1 MIKLKKLFLAAIA
14 LVLSSAAFA
23 ISSKTSSASADLF
36 STDTDDFMNVNDY
49 QNVNPDN
56 LFCVFGYD
64 DFANIQI
71 GAAKNIGGF
80 YFGALYEG
88 NLGNSFNSTS
98 TTTDSTTTSSVTHPN
113 SCDRDFSFLI
123 GIGNNLGIKF
133 RLYQT
138 TSLYSSTEITATETT
153 EHKHDYWQPQLSAG
167 YNLRL
172 GDYLLKNYVE
182 SRFTSKENEDITKTD
197 NATVTT
203 GEPYKALDFGLG
215 STLVFPDKNNFN
227 QSVKIPV
234 SLSFEIPNDST
245 KSNFYLEFNPAYT
258 VTYDKIDRLILGASA
273 VLYTTFNTSETVD
286 STTDDSTVSNG
297 IYITPKFNLGLQYKA
312 VPEKFTIN
320 AGASVEMPE
329 WEFTNSK
336 TSSTSTST
344 NSGTSS
350 DGGLTLYSG
359 FSAVLAKTVT
369 FDCSYNVL
377 GDLLGSSL
385 YSNWSTGSNTSIWNN
400 LNLIFFHTL
409 RMNISVKF

>member
-1 MIKLKKLFLAAIA
+1 MG
-14 LVLSSAAFA
+14 SS
-23 ISSKTSSASADLF
+23 
-36 STDTDDFMNVNDY
+36 
-49 QNVNPDN
+49 
-56 LFCVFGYD
+56 
-64 DFANIQI
+64 
-71 GAAKNIGGF
+71 
-80 YFGALYEG
+80 
-88 NLGNSFNSTS
+88 
-98 TTTDSTTTSSVTHPN
+98 
-113 SCDRDFSFLI
+113 
-123 GIGNNLGIKF
+123 
-133 RLYQT
+133 
-138 TSLYSSTEITATETT
+138 
-153 EHKHDYWQPQLSAG
+153 
-167 YNLRL
+167 
-172 GDYLLKNYVE
+172 
-182 SRFTSKENEDITKTD
+182 FTFKENEDITKTD

-203 GEPYKALDFGLG
+203 GEPYKAIDFGLG

-377 GDLLGSSL
+377 GDLLGAAL
-385 YSNWSTGSNTSIWNN
+385 YSKWSTGSDTSIWNN
-400 LNLIFFHTL
+400 LNLILFHSL
-409 RMNISVKF
+409 SMNISVKF